1 MATTPYATVECQMI
15 EIHGPTYRYAEEVLE
30 HPEIIYIRDH
40 HYDETAQCFH
50 VKQLLE
56 NSRCDPQQ
64 HLLVFDHINA
74 EYELADFPHVCLPTF
89 LSRENQEFIQQQITP
104 CWTNKT
110 TIFNFMI
117 NKPRPHRE
125 FLLTLLGYFKL
136 DNYSHSL
143 CWQHI
148 AKTLQVPQYQHI
160 IDTVPLD
167 VQSTNYVFGSEIW
180 LDRGLR
186 NGSYKNAHTYQGLLQ
201 HTVFEP
207 SCISL
212 ITEPA
217 FYEKETIV
225 TEKTLMAI
233 CGGTMPLWV
242 GGWRIP
248 EYMSQMGFD
257 IFSDVI
263 DHSYQNEP
271 DPWDRCYCAIERN
284 LDLLKK
290 FNVADLDTARLQH
303 NYDLLQK
310 NVFLQDVKQKITTI
324 PAIQSIYVLE

>member
-1 MATTPYATVECQMI
+1 MI
-15 EIHGPTYRYAEEVLE
+15 EIHGPTYRYDQEILE

-40 HYDETAQCFH
+40 HYDETEQCFH
-50 VKQLLE
+50 VKKLLE
-56 NSRCDPQQ
+56 NSRCNPHH
-64 HLLVFDHINA
+64 HLLVFDHVNV
-74 EYELADFPHVCLPTF
+74 EYELDDFPHVCLPTF
-89 LSRENQEFIQQQITP
+89 LARENQEFIQQQIIP
-104 CWTNKT
+104 QWTDKT

-125 FLLTLLGYFKL
+125 FLLILLKYFEL

-148 AKTLQVPQYQHI
+148 EKTLQVSRYQHI
-160 IDTVPLD
+160 IDSVTLD
-167 VQSTNYVFGSEIW
+167 VQSTNYVFGSETY
-180 LDRGLR
+180 LDQGLR
-186 NGSYKNAHTYQGLLQ
+186 NGSYKNSYTYQGLLQ

-248 EYMSQMGFD
+248 EYLSQMGFD

-271 DPWDRCYCAIERN
+271 DPWDRCYYAIERN
-284 LDLLKK
+284 LDVLKK
-290 FNVADLDTARLQH
+290 FNASDLDTARLQH

-310 NVFLQDVKQKITTI
+310 NVFLQDVKQKSTII
-324 PAIQSIYVLE
+324 PAIESIFKYVLE

>member
-1 MATTPYATVECQMI
+1 
-15 EIHGPTYRYAEEVLE
+15 
-30 HPEIIYIRDH
+30 
-40 HYDETAQCFH
+40 
-50 VKQLLE
+50 
-56 NSRCDPQQ
+56 
-64 HLLVFDHINA
+64 
-74 EYELADFPHVCLPTF
+74 VCLPTF
-89 LSRENQEFIQQQITP
+89 LARENQEFIQQQIVP
-104 CWTNKT
+104 QWANKT

-117 NKPRPHRE
+117 NKPRLHRE
-125 FLLTLLGYFKL
+125 FLLILLKYFEL

-143 CWQHI
+143 CWRHI
-148 AKTLQVPQYQHI
+148 ATTLQVPKYQHI
-160 IDTVPLD
+160 IDSVTLD
-167 VQSTNYVFGSEIW
+167 MQSTNYVFGSEIHM
-180 LDRGLR
+180 DRGLR

-201 HTVFEP
+201 NTVFEP

-248 EYMSQMGFD
+248 EYIDHMGFD

-263 DHSYQNEP
+263 DHSYQMES
-271 DPWDRCYCAIERN
+271 DPWDRCYFAIERN
-284 LDLLKK
+284 LDLLKG
-290 FNVADLDTARLQH
+290 FNANNLNTARLQH

-310 NVFLQDVKQKITTI
+310 NVFLTDVKQKGTTVPGI
-324 PAIQSIYVLE
+324 ESLVKHVLE

>member
-1 MATTPYATVECQMI
+1 MI

-56 NSRCDPQQ
+56 NSRCNPQQ
-64 HLLVFDHINA
+64 HLLVFDHVNV
-74 EYELADFPHVCLPTF
+74 EYELAGFPHVCLPTF
-89 LSRENQEFIQQQITP
+89 LARENQEFIQQQITP

-136 DNYSHSL
+136 DDYSHSL
-143 CWQHI
+143 CWRHI
-148 AKTLQVPQYQHI
+148 AKTLQVPQYQHV
-160 IDTVPLD
+160 IDSVTLD
-167 VQSTNYVFGSEIW
+167 VQSTDYVFGSEIW
-180 LDRGLR
+180 LDQGLR
-186 NGSYKNAHTYQGLLQ
+186 NGSYKNAHTYQDLLQ

-290 FNVADLDTARLQH
+290 FNSADLDITRLQH